1 MIGPHGSQVTVVIME
16 NKDYNLVVGNPDAPY
31 FNNGAMRV
39 GLVLGVVGFI
49 VLAACAG
56 QRAQPPLEPLQQL
69 LQPPGRAAPTLWTL
83 GDMVRVGPT
92 TPPANHSRELRLEAA
107 RDESASGQ
115 LIVTAPSGGLTDVR
129 LRASSFRNAN
139 GATTDTISAALYR
152 EHFSKVT
159 KASPV
164 HGHPRSLGPGIY
176 PDGLIPFVDDAT
188 GKPPKPSRLRAQPI
202 NIAGGRTQPYWLD
215 VATSKD
221 TPPGDYTAMVTV
233 SSDRATVAAR
243 VVLHVWHFAMPHAP
257 TVDSDFQL
265 ESSADDGLATQA
277 EALRNRV
284 QVVPVKTD
292 AERELAARF
301 GLKMVGLGFWSGASY
316 GHCKM
321 SGPPPTAAID
331 RVADRQALSYLYD
344 QTADEIGACKNLR
357 AVLAP
362 IIKRWAKNLHAAGVL
377 QLITMAPIAQ
387 LRSDVDIWVMLA
399 PEYERARGQVEKAIE
414 HGDRAWF
421 YTALS
426 QDDYSPKWE
435 VDVPPGD
442 FPIVA
447 LIDGNLNLSGELYW
461 ALNAYQYVK
470 GDDPW
475 NDIESNQGGE
485 LYAGEGILMYPARDV
500 GTKELQP
507 SMRLKWI
514 RDGMYVAD
522 EVTLLERCGLGEW
535 AHAQTKAIADNFHR
549 WTYDVDAFARLRE
562 RLALRLDDDCAVQ

>member
-1 MIGPHGSQVTVVIME
+1 MV
-16 NKDYNLVVGNPDAPY
+16 KA
-31 FNNGAMRV
+31 F
-39 GLVLGVVGFI
+39 GVVGFI
-49 VLAACAG
+49 VLAACTG
-56 QRAQPPLEPLQQL
+56 QGARPPLAARQQL
-69 LQPPGRAAPTLWTL
+69 SQPAGHAAPILWML
-83 GDMVRVGPT
+83 DDMVRVGPT
-92 TPPANHSRELRLEAA
+92 APPANHSHEFQLNAA
-107 RDESASGQ
+107 RGEIVSFQ
-115 LIVTAPSGGLTDVR
+115 LVVTGPIEGLTDVR
-129 LRASSFRNAN
+129 LRASSFRNST
-139 GATTDTISAALYR
+139 GAKTNTISAVLYR

-202 NIAGGRTQPYWLD
+202 DLAGGRTQPYWLD

-221 TPPGDYTAMVTV
+221 TPPGDYTATVTV
-233 SSDRATVAAR
+233 SSAQATVAAR
-243 VVLHVWHFAMPHAP
+243 VLLHVWHFTMPHAP

-265 ESSADDGLATQA
+265 ESSADDGVATQA
-277 EALRNRV
+277 EVLRNRV
-284 QVVPVKTD
+284 QVQPVETD
-292 AERELAARF
+292 AERELAARL
-301 GLKMVGLGFWSGASY
+301 GLKMIGLGFWSGASY

-321 SGPPPTAAID
+321 SGPPPVAAID
-331 RVADRQALSYLYD
+331 RVADRQALPYLYD
-344 QTADEIGACKNLR
+344 QTADEIGACKNLH
-357 AVLAP
+357 AVLVP

-377 QLITMAPIAQ
+377 QLITMAPIAR

-399 PEYERARGQVEKAIE
+399 PEYELARGQVEKAIE
-414 HGDRAWF
+414 RGDRAWF

-442 FPIVA
+442 FPVVA
-447 LIDGNLNLSGELYW
+447 LIDDNLNLTGELYW

-470 GDDPW
+470 GHDPW

-485 LYAGEGILMYPARDV
+485 LYAGEGILMYPGRDV

-514 RDGMYVAD
+514 RDGMYDAD
-522 EVTLLERCGLGEW
+522 EVALLERCGLGEW
-535 AHAQTKAIADNFHR
+535 AHAQTKTIADDFHR
-549 WTYDVDAFARLRE
+549 WSYDPDAIEHVRE
-562 RLALRLDDDCAVQ
+562 RLALRLDSDCAD